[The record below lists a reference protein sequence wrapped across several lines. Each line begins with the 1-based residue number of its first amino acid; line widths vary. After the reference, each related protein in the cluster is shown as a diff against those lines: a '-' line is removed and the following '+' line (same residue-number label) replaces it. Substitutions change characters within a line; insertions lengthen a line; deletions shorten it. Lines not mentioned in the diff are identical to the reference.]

1 MTVERLTGQERQRWG
16 GALGLA
22 AGGHVLAALGV
33 LALVRPMEPPLPD
46 PVMLVELPSLPPPA
60 QSASVQEQVPVET
73 PDVPQPVVKQPLP
86 PIEAPR
92 LNIPVPADAV
102 TVPVKPAQAAPAPA
116 PVAAPIAQPQPM
128 PSPASPSIGD
138 DPKARKAE
146 ADYFAILS
154 AYLRRNKV
162 YPAEAKQARQQ
173 GIVTIRFTVDRRGNV
188 SGESVKRSS
197 GHTILDSAT
206 IQMLR
211 RVSPLPSMPSSLKR
225 DSVTISLPIEYS
237 LTTK

>member
-1 MTVERLTGQERQRWG
+1 MMAEALPRQERQRWS
-16 GALGLA
+16 GAFMLA

-33 LALVRPMEPPLPD
+33 LALVKPLPPQMPD
-46 PVMLVELPSLPPPA
+46 PVMLVELPPLPPPA

-73 PDVPQPVVKQPLP
+73 PDIPQPVVKQPLP

-92 LNIPVPADAV
+92 LNIPVPAQAV
-102 TVPVKPAQAAPAPA
+102 TVPVKPMQAAPAPA
-116 PVAAPIAQPQPM
+116 PVAAPVALPQPVA
-128 PSPASPSIGD
+128 PPASPSIGD

-154 AYLRRNKV
+154 AYLRRNKS
-162 YPAEAKQARQQ
+162 YPSEARQARQQ
-173 GIVTIRFTVDRRGNV
+173 GVVTVRFTVDRRGNV

-197 GHTILDSAT
+197 GHAILDNAT

-225 DSVTISLPIEYS
+225 DSATISLPIEYS
-237 LTTK
+237 LTSK